1 MGKLID
7 DASASPEVQAV
18 FEDIRQTRKTDFIN
32 NLWRAIANHP
42 PTLRRIW
49 QNVKEV
55 MGAPSALDPL
65 TKELIYVAISINNN
79 CEYCQASHTAAA
91 RARGVTETQLQELYA
106 IVALANETNRL
117 AIAYKVEV
125 DARFRDA

>member
-7 DASASPEVQAV
+7 DASASPEAQAV